1 MKIDLGKCH
10 FDQFHAVLGVINSKM
25 AAEDERTLFAAL
37 MAMLATVVVSGQVFD
52 PESAEITLRAMLKE
66 HARIASERN

>member
-1 MKIDLGKCH
+1 
-10 FDQFHAVLGVINSKM
+10 M

-37 MAMLATVVVSGQVFD
+37 MAMLATVVVSSQVFD
-52 PESAEITLRAMLKE
+52 PESAEITLPAMLKE